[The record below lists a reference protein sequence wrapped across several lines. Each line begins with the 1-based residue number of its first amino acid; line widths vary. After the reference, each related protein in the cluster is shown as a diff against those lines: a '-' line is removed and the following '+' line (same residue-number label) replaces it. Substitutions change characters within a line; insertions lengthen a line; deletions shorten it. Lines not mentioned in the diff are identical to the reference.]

1 VSILVDSSSR
11 IVVQGITGREG
22 AFHAARMTAAGTK
35 VVAGTSPGKG
45 GKRVEVGPFA
55 SGSARDGSPGEG
67 PPEGG
72 TSATVPVFD
81 TLAQAVAATG
91 ADVSVVFV
99 PAPAAK
105 DALFEAADAGVRLV
119 VCVTEGIPARDMT
132 EVVAQY
138 QRRGVT
144 LIGPNCPGVVS
155 VGACNVGITPG
166 DIFSPGPV
174 GVVSRSGTLM
184 YRIILDLT
192 QAGLGQTTCVGMGGD
207 SVHGVGY
214 IECLELFERDP
225 ATKAVVMIGEIGG
238 DDEERAAAYAR
249 EHVAKPVIAHLVGFT
264 APPGKQMG
272 HAGAIIFGGAGTAAA
287 KAAALEAAGIAVARA
302 PYDLPALVRAALSQ
316 TRSEGGS

>member
-22 AFHAARMTAAGTK
+22 SFHAARMVSVGTK

-45 GKRVEVGPFA
+45 GQRMEVG
-55 SGSARDGSPGEG
+55 SSSDGSVPQGS
-67 PPEGG
+67 P
-72 TSATVPVFD
+72 ATVPVFD
-81 TLAQAVAATG
+81 TVAQAVTATG

-138 QRRGVT
+138 ERRGVT

-166 DIFSPGPV
+166 DIFSPGSV

-192 QAGLGQTTCVGMGGD
+192 QAGLGQTTCVGIGGD
-207 SVHGVGY
+207 PVHGVGF
-214 IECLELFERDP
+214 IECLEMFERDP
-225 ATKAVVMIGEIGG
+225 ATRAVVMIGEIGG
-238 DDEERAAAYAR
+238 DDEERAAVFVR
-249 EHVAKPVIAHLVGFT
+249 ERVTKPVIAHLVGFT

-287 KAAALEAAGIAVARA
+287 KAEALEAAGIPVARA
-302 PYDLPALVRAALSQ
+302 PYDLPALVRAALS
-316 TRSEGGS
+316 GS